1 MLMYCEKETAYG
13 ENMSEMQPSEQEL
26 HVQTEAQQ
34 EQRQLSLVEKLEN
47 LLKSMKDWERRPIV
61 EVGRAVIEIVKLP
74 QRQTKKG
81 TEPER
86 LALHLRLK
94 DSFKGIFVET
104 YDELDD
110 LIRALNSKTVH
121 EIAKA
126 LDELSRKRVIEY
138 GL

>member
-1 MLMYCEKETAYG
+1 MFEEQSEVTATTSETEVSATTTA
-13 ENMSEMQPSEQEL
+13 SS
-26 HVQTEAQQ
+26 Q
-34 EQRQLSLVEKLEN
+34 EQRETAKSENLVEKLEN

-61 EVGRAVIEIVKLP
+61 EVGKAVVELVKLP

-94 DSFKGIFVET
+94 DSFKGVFIEG
-104 YDELDD
+104 YSELDD
-110 LIRALNSKTVH
+110 ILRALNTKVVH
-121 EIAKA
+121 DIAKA
-126 LDELSRKRVIEY
+126 LDELSKRKIIEY

>member
-1 MLMYCEKETAYG
+1 MEEIPTTQKE
-13 ENMSEMQPSEQEL
+13 SEQPQQPSEQTL
-26 HVQTEAQQ
+26 
-34 EQRQLSLVEKLEN
+34 LEKLEN
-47 LLKSMKDWERRPIV
+47 LLKTMRDWERRPLV
-61 EVGRAVIEIVKLP
+61 EVGRAVVEIVKLP
-74 QRQTKKG
+74 KRQTKKG

-94 DSFKGIFVET
+94 DSFKGVFIET

-110 LIRALNSKTVH
+110 ILRALNSKSVH
-121 EIAKA
+121 EIAKT